1 MFEHAQAKPAW
12 PLPELTGVPAGSWI
26 SQPPAQRTDNFIPTT
41 AQNHVDPP
49 VCIFFSQGKCKYGF
63 SCKFK
68 HTGKP
73 PTAKAPQPD
82 ENGAPVCTFFLRG
95 VCQKGSGCRFRHEIS
110 EAPEKSAVSE
120 VAVAPAPP
128 APFHR
133 PQETPTTQVT
143 PETTFNHAGELSKA
157 LSGAT
162 VIFGDGVAVQS
173 ISLRSDFSAVQ
184 LSHVHLDVNAD
195 RIAEFVASLGFA
207 NVRTDCIQLKPIP
220 DGSEQVAEIRV
231 EDPSF
236 ADNFLRQAGH
246 KLRMD
251 GRTLAATRIQH
262 ADGDSGAKR
271 LQLSTVSCA
280 WFKPSKVAWIH
291 FDKKDAALAAVKSL
305 GKRTVRGRKLQV
317 TYQEPPRH
325 AYRGPGQIIHSVQV
339 GNLHV
344 DTTSPDLFHALSG
357 KKTNGV
363 KWGPASYDTPTHMV
377 ERIMRRE
384 LEAFGPLSD
393 WEVINDD
400 TGIKGKAT
408 ARYVNAED
416 ARKAAYQLNGRKLP
430 ELGNSKVH
438 VSAIVSIKLSV
449 QASILRAVQADVDE
463 LKAQLWEAHH
473 VHIKSYDAPTHSL
486 HMTLRIYGD
495 DRQAVAKAKGSVEK
509 ILAGTVATD
518 GEDPIQDVYF
528 FQPAG
533 GEFVQGV
540 MEEHSALV
548 YRDMKKTLLRI
559 YGPPK
564 AVQNAEAALRKRK
577 SELSSMAHTIPLTP
591 QSLRSALHGGF
602 KHLVE
607 TFGKDAVKIDI
618 TGTPKTVTF
627 HGSTEEFEKVSAIL
641 SGTGDDEAELQR
653 RIAALSPTDED
664 DLCAVCWT
672 TPEDPIRRDCG
683 HTYCRECL
691 SGQCSSAGE
700 GTGIPIRCLGGGSE
714 SCNEVMTLRELSDA
728 LPAAAF
734 ETLLQKA
741 FSSYIRARLDVF
753 QFCPTPDCDRVYRCS
768 TDGRTVLC
776 DECLVDVCTTCHV
789 AAHDGLSCA
798 EAKDLAGDGE
808 AAFRKWRE
816 ENDVRACPK
825 CNTNIEKTYGCNHM
839 TCRGCGIHICWFCM
853 AVFQSSGD
861 TYAHMGKAHESIGF

>member
-12 PLPELTGVPAGSWI
+12 PLPGVPAGPRI
-26 SQPPAQRTDNFIPTT
+26 SQPPAQQTDNFIPTT
-41 AQNHVDPP
+41 SQNHVGPP
-49 VCIFFSQGKCKYGF
+49 ICIFFSQGRCKYGF

-68 HTGKP
+68 HTDKP
-73 PTAKAPQPD
+73 PTATAPQPD
-82 ENGAPVCTFFLRG
+82 ENGAPICTFFLRG

-110 EAPEKSAVSE
+110 EAPEKPPVSE
-120 VAVAPAPP
+120 VAVAPTPP

-133 PQETPTTQVT
+133 PQETPTTQAT
-143 PETTFNHAGELSKA
+143 PETAFTHSGELSKA

-162 VIFGDGVAVQS
+162 VIFGDGAAVQS
-173 ISLRSDFSAVQ
+173 VSLRSDFSAVQ
-184 LSHVHLDVNAD
+184 LSHVYLGVDAG

-236 ADNFLRQAGH
+236 AENFLRQAGH

-280 WFKPSKVAWIH
+280 WFKPSKVGWLH
-291 FDKKDAALAAVKSL
+291 FADEGAALAAVKLL
-305 GKRTVRGRKLQV
+305 GKRTIRGRKLQL
-317 TYQEPPRH
+317 TYRAPRNH
-325 AYRGPGQIIHSVQV
+325 VLRGLSNEVYSVQI

-344 DTTSPDLFHALSG
+344 DTTSPDLLHALSRN
-357 KKTNGV
+357 KPKDI
-363 KWGPASYDTPTHMV
+363 KWGPASYDTADYEV
-377 ERIMRRE
+377 ERIMRCQ
-384 LEAFGPLSD
+384 LEDFGPLSD
-393 WEVINDD
+393 WEVINDH
-400 TGIKGKAT
+400 TSVKGKAT
-408 ARYVNAED
+408 ARFVNAED

-438 VSAIVSIKLSV
+438 VTAIVSVKLSV

-463 LKAQLWEAHH
+463 LKAQLWEDHH
-473 VHIKSYDAPTHSL
+473 VHIKIYDAPTHSL

-509 ILAGTVATD
+509 ILAGTVATG

-533 GEFVQGV
+533 GQFVQDV
-540 MEEHSALV
+540 MEEHSVLV

-559 YGPPK
+559 YGPPN

-591 QSLRSALHGGF
+591 HSLRSALHGGF
-602 KHLVE
+602 KRLVE

-627 HGSTEEFEKVSAIL
+627 RGSTEEFERVCAIL
-641 SGTGDDEAELQR
+641 SGTGDDEGEVQR
-653 RIAALSPTDED
+653 RMAALSPTDDD

-672 TPEDPIRRDCG
+672 TPEDPVRRHCG

-691 SGQCSSAGE
+691 AGQCSSAGE

-714 SCNEVMTLRELSDA
+714 ACNKVMTLRELSDA

-734 ETLLQKA
+734 EALLQKA

-808 AAFRKWRE
+808 AAFKKWRE

-853 AVFQSSGD
+853 AVFQSSGG
-861 TYAHMGKAHESIGF
+861 TYDHMRETHEGIGF